1 MPEQFNVYFYAVS
14 ASLLI
19 SLVSL
24 SGAFVFWIKP
34 ERLNLLLPY
43 LIALAVGVL
52 LGDAFI
58 HLIPDAAERQGS
70 VSSVC
75 LMTLAGVFL
84 FFVLEKLVRWRH
96 DHSPLPLNQT
106 GQDSKMIKPM
116 AKMNLMGDAVH
127 NFVDGIL
134 IGGSFLVDPVIGLTT
149 TLAIVVHEIPQE
161 IGDVGALVYGGYS
174 PRKAVIYNFYCSLT
188 VVLGALFTL
197 LLSQFAEASLIFLL
211 PVAAGGFIYIAATD
225 FIPVLHE
232 HSSLKNLYGQTVI
245 FAMGVGFMQAIVMF
259 EASLMIN

>member
-1 MPEQFNVYFYAVS
+1 MPISAEVIFYTLS
-14 ASLLI
+14 ASLLV

-24 SGAFVFWIKP
+24 SGAFVFYLDRQLLK
-34 ERLNLLLPY
+34 RLLPY

-70 VSSVC
+70 IATVC
-75 LMTLAGVFL
+75 LTTLAGVFL
-84 FFVLEKLVRWRH
+84 FFVLEKIVRWRH
-96 DHSPLPLNQT
+96 DHT
-106 GQDSKMIKPM
+106 VFAGDSVKPM
-116 AKMNLMGDAVH
+116 AKMNLMGDAIH

-174 PRKAVIYNFYCSLT
+174 PKKAVLYNFYCSLT
-188 VVLGALFTL
+188 VVVGAVFTL
-197 LLSQFAEASLIFLL
+197 LLGQFAEASLILLL
-211 PVAAGGFIYIAATD
+211 PIAAGGFIYIAATD

-232 HSSLKNLYGQTVI
+232 HSSLRNLCGQSFV
-245 FAMGVGFMQAIVMF
+245 FALGIGFMQAIVVL
-259 EASLMIN
+259 EGNLLIP